1 MLRFND
7 HKQQPLFDPW
17 GHISPKRRQM
27 LDQSWPGLFRK
38 YILPELPVRQ
48 FAPFFNPGFGR
59 PTKDICTVMGLLVLQ
74 QTLDLDDEEAIE
86 QLAFN
91 IQVHYALDITEE
103 SDAAKYIC
111 SKTLWTMRRIAVEN
125 GLDGVLFQS
134 GTQKIA
140 SVFNVNTD
148 KQRIDSVH
156 IQSNMR
162 RLARISIFSTAIH
175 KFLKNLKR
183 HHNALFDTIDNA
195 IVERHLTEKA
205 MACFALVKP
214 SQSHKSL
221 EQVSTDLYSLICQF
235 KEHEDIAS
243 MHSFKLL
250 ERILNEQC
258 QLEGAGD
265 DCRVTVKEPK
275 LVPSDSLQNP
285 SDPDASYS
293 GHKGQGYQVQIMETY
308 TDTDDKDLKAR
319 TLNLITHVEV
329 ERAHQSDAKALIPAI
344 ESAQQTDLGPKQ
356 VLADSLYGSDANVET
371 AMAKGV
377 EVISP
382 PMGSEKQSVIGLSDF
397 HIEKSGKVISCP
409 EGHVPMYSKKKKT
422 RYCAAFDSAHCT
434 NCPNQAICPAALGKK
449 GFYLRFTEKQL
460 RVALRRAEIQTEA
473 FKDRYRWRAGVEA
486 TMSEYDRR
494 TGVKHLR
501 VRGFKAVRF
510 AARLKALGLNILR
523 AAAVMAAMIA
533 GPSPETDP
541 EGGYRAFFNDFKE
554 RFWAAFSF
562 YVRSFGCGPFILSIC
577 AKPFFYRSRLF
588 T

>member
-7 HKQQPLFDPW
+7 HKQQPIFDPW

-38 YILPELPVRQ
+38 FILPELPVRQ

-59 PTKDICTVMGLLVLQ
+59 PTKDISTVMGLLVLQ

-125 GLDGVLFQS
+125 GLDGVLFHIC
-134 GTQKIA
+134 TQKIA
-140 SVFNVNTD
+140 SVFSVNTD

-183 HHNALFDTIDNA
+183 HHNALFDTIDDA
-195 IVERHLTEKA
+195 IIERYLTQKA
-205 MACFALVKP
+205 LACFALVKP

-235 KEHEDIAS
+235 KEHEGIAS

-258 QLEGAGD
+258 RLEGSGD
-265 DCRVTVKEPK
+265 ACRVAVKEPK
-275 LVPSDSLQNP
+275 QVPSDSLQNP

-308 TDTDDKDLKAR
+308 TDTEDKELKAK
-319 TLNLITHVEV
+319 TLNLITHVNV

-344 ESAQQTDLGPKQ
+344 ESAQQRELGPKQ
-356 VLADSLYGSDANVET
+356 LLADSLYGSDANVET

-409 EGHVPMYSKKKKT
+409 EGHVPMYSKKNKT

-434 NCPNQAICPAALGKK
+434 NCPNQAICPAACGKK
-449 GFYLRFTEKQL
+449 GFYLRFTDKQL

-533 GPSPETDP
+533 GLSPETDP
-541 EGGYRAFFNDFKE
+541 KGGYRAFFNDFKE

-562 YVRSFGCGPFILSIC
+562 YVRSFGCGPFILSTC
-577 AKPFFYRSRLF
+577 SKPYFYRSRLF

>member
-7 HKQQPLFDPW
+7 HKQQQLFDSW

-38 YILPELPVRQ
+38 FILPELPVTE
-48 FAPFFNPGFGR
+48 FAPFFDPGFGR
-59 PTKDICTVMGLLVLQ
+59 PTKDISTVMGLLVLQ

-91 IQVHYALDITEE
+91 IQFHYALDITEE
-103 SDAAKYIC
+103 SDAALYIC
-111 SKTLWTMRRIAVEN
+111 PKTLWTMRRIAVEN
-125 GLDGVLFQS
+125 GLDSVLFQS
-134 GTQKIA
+134 GTRKIA
-140 SVFNVNTD
+140 SVFNVDTD

-183 HHNALFDTIDNA
+183 HHSTLFATVDNA
-195 IVERHLTEKA
+195 ISERYLTEKA
-205 MACFALVKP
+205 LACFALVKP

-221 EQVSTDLYSLICQF
+221 EQVSSDLYGLIRRF
-235 KEHEDIAS
+235 NGHENVAC

-258 QLEGAGD
+258 QLGD
-265 DCRVTVKEPK
+265 DGRISVKKPK
-275 LVPSDSLQNP
+275 QIPSDSLQNP
-285 SDPDASYS
+285 SDPGASYS
-293 GHKGQGYQVQIMETY
+293 GHKGQGYQVQVMETY
-308 TDTDDKDLKAR
+308 TDTDDKDQKAK

-329 ERAHQSDAKALIPAI
+329 ERAHESDARALIPAI
-344 ESAQQTDLGPKQ
+344 ESAQQRQLGPKQ
-356 VLADSLYGSDANVET
+356 VLADSLYGSDANVEK

-382 PMGSEKQSVIGLSDF
+382 PSGSEKQGKIGLSDF
-397 HIEKSGKVISCP
+397 HIEKSGKVVSCP
-409 EGHVPMYSKKKKT
+409 QGHAPMHSKKKKT
-422 RYCAAFDSAHCT
+422 RYCAAFDSAHCAD
-434 NCPNQAICPAALGKK
+434 CPNQGICPVAFGKK

-460 RVALRRAEIQTEA
+460 RIALRRVEIQTDA

-510 AARLKALGLNILR
+510 SARLKALGLNILR
-523 AAAVMAAMIA
+523 AAAVMAAMA
-533 GPSPETDP
+533 GIPPDTDP
-541 EGGYRAFFNDFKE
+541 NGGCRAVFNNIKE
-554 RFWAAFSF
+554 RFWAAFGIVARMFSCSPE
-562 YVRSFGCGPFILSIC
+562 VLAIC
-577 AKPFFYRSRLF
+577 PKLCL
-588 T
+588 

>member
-7 HKQQPLFDPW
+7 HKQQQLFDPW
-17 GHISPKRRQM
+17 DHISPKRRQM

-38 YILPELPVRQ
+38 YILPELPVRE
-48 FAPFFNPGFGR
+48 FAPFFNPDFGR
-59 PTKDICTVMGLLVLQ
+59 PTKDLSTVIGLLLLQ

-91 IQVHYALDITEE
+91 IQFHYALDIIEE

-111 SKTLWTMRRIAVEN
+111 PKTLWSMRRIAVET
-125 GLDGVLFQS
+125 GLDAVLFQA

-140 SVFNVNTD
+140 SVFNVNTE

-183 HHNALFDTIDNA
+183 HHNALFDTIENA
-195 IVERHLTEKA
+195 IVERYLTDKA
-205 MACFALVKP
+205 LACFALVKP
-214 SQSHKSL
+214 SQSRKSL
-221 EQVSTDLYSLICQF
+221 EQVSADLYSLVCQF
-235 KEHEDIAS
+235 REHPDVAG

-250 ERILNEQC
+250 ERVLNEQC
-258 QLEGAGD
+258 HVEGSGD
-265 DCRVTVKEPK
+265 DCRLTVKEPK
-275 LVPSDSLQNP
+275 KIPSDSLQNP

-308 TDTDDKDLKAR
+308 TDTDDKEQKAT

-329 ERAHQSDAKALIPAI
+329 ERAHESDAKALIPAI
-344 ESAQQTDLGPKQ
+344 ESAQQRDLGPKH
-356 VLADSLYGSDANVET
+356 VLADSLYGSDANVQT
-371 AMAKGV
+371 AKAKGV

-382 PMGSEKQSVIGLSDF
+382 PRGSEKQGAIGLCDF
-397 HIEKSGKVISCP
+397 RIEKSGKVVSCP
-409 EGHVPMYSKKKKT
+409 QGHAPMHCKKKKT

-434 NCPNQAICPAALGKK
+434 DCPNQAICPVASGKK
-449 GFYLRFTEKQL
+449 GFYLRFTDKQL
-460 RVALRRAEIQTEA
+460 RIALRRTQIQTEA

-510 AARLKALGLNILR
+510 SARLKALGLNILR

-533 GPSPETDP
+533 GASPGPDQN
-541 EGGYRAFFNDFKE
+541 GGYCALLSNFKE
-554 RFWAAFSF
+554 RFWAAFDLLAWLLGCRPHVLGLCPKHCF
-562 YVRSFGCGPFILSIC
+562 Y
-577 AKPFFYRSRLF
+577 
-588 T
+588 

>member
-7 HKQQPLFDPW
+7 HKQQQIFDPW
-17 GHISPKRRQM
+17 AHISPKRRQM

-38 YILPELPVRQ
+38 YILPELPVRE
-48 FAPFFNPGFGR
+48 FAPFFDPGFGR
-59 PTKDICTVMGLLVLQ
+59 PTKDISTVMGLLVLQ
-74 QTLDLDDEEAIE
+74 QTLDLDDEETIE

-103 SDAAKYIC
+103 SDTAKYIC
-111 SKTLWTMRRIAVEN
+111 PKTLWTMRRIAVEN
-125 GLDGVLFQS
+125 GLDGVLFHT

-183 HHNALFDTIDNA
+183 HHNALFDTVENA
-195 IVERHLTEKA
+195 IVERYLTEKA
-205 MACFALVKP
+205 LACFALVKP

-221 EQVSTDLYSLICQF
+221 QQVSTDLYSLICRF
-235 KEHEDIAS
+235 KGHTDVAS

-250 ERILNEQC
+250 ERVLSEQC
-258 QLEGAGD
+258 QVEGTGD
-265 DCRVTVKEPK
+265 DGRVTVKEPRQI
-275 LVPSDSLQNP
+275 PSDSLQNP

-308 TDTDDKDLKAR
+308 TDTDDKDHKAK

-329 ERAHQSDAKALIPAI
+329 EQAHQSDAKALIPAI
-344 ESAQQTDLGPKQ
+344 ESAQQRDLGPKQ

-371 AMAKGV
+371 AQTKGV

-382 PMGSEKQSVIGLSDF
+382 PMGSEKQGSIGLSDF
-397 HIEKSGKVISCP
+397 HIEKSGRVISCP
-409 EGHVPMYSKKKKT
+409 EGHAPMHSKKKKT
-422 RYCAAFDSAHCT
+422 RYCAAFDSVHCT
-434 NCPNQAICPAALGKK
+434 NCPNQSICLATSGKK
-449 GFYLRFTEKQL
+449 GFYLRFTDKQL
-460 RVALRRAEIQTEA
+460 RVALRRVEIQTEA

-510 AARLKALGLNILR
+510 SARLKALGLNILR
-523 AAAVMAAMIA
+523 AAVVMAAMA
-533 GPSPETDP
+533 GLTPETDP
-541 EGGYRAFFNDFKE
+541 KGAYRAFFSDFKE
-554 RFWAAFSF
+554 RFWAAFCF
-562 YVRSFGCGPFILSIC
+562 FIRSLGCGPNVLSIC
-577 AKPFFYRSRLF
+577 SKPCFFRKRLF